1 MKYWLTV
8 SFLLV
13 IFSGMIYYVNAEEE
27 PFIEITISGEPVI
40 DLSSTNRMIRADVQ
54 VTNFSPTNGFYI
66 MQIKQQSTQK
76 IISEKEVLVKGLSSG
91 DWGVHVGYIVDE
103 YDIEK
108 NGGTAIGDYEILIK
122 TEFADAVA
130 NTQFSVIKSTQSNEQ
145 NEIIAL
151 SEPELITSKQIE
163 KIESDS
169 TSNEKT
175 DLPQWIRNIFIW
187 YGEGKIS
194 ETELLDAIKILIQDG
209 IIKV

>member
-1 MKYWLTV
+1 MKYLLAV

-13 IFSGMIYYVNAEEE
+13 IFSGMMYYVNAEEE
-27 PFIEITISGEPVI
+27 SFIEITISGEPVI
-40 DLSSTNRMIRADVQ
+40 DLSSTNRMIRANIQ
-54 VTNFSPTNGFYI
+54 VINYDPRDGFYI

-76 IISEKEVLVKGLSSG
+76 IVSEKEVLIKSLQNG
-91 DWGVHVGYIVDE
+91 DWGVDVGYIVDE
-103 YDIEK
+103 YDLRK
-108 NGGTAIGDYEILIK
+108 NGTAIGGYEILVK
-122 TEFADAVA
+122 TEFSDAVA
-130 NTQFSVIKSTQSNEQ
+130 NTQFSVIDSTQPNEQ

-151 SEPELITSKQIE
+151 EPELIKSKQIE
-163 KIESDS
+163 KMESDS

-194 ETELLDAIKILIQDG
+194 ETELLNTITILIQDG

>member
-1 MKYWLTV
+1 MKYLLAV

-13 IFSGMIYYVNAEEE
+13 IFSGMMYYVNAEEE
-27 PFIEITISGEPVI
+27 SFIEITISGEPVI
-40 DLSSTNRMIRADVQ
+40 DLSSTNRMIRANVQ
-54 VTNFSPTNGFYI
+54 VTNYNPSDGFYT

-76 IISEKEVLVKGLSSG
+76 IISEKEVLIKALPNG
-91 DWGVHVGYIVDE
+91 DWGVHVGYMVDE
-103 YDIEK
+103 YDLGK
-108 NGGTAIGDYEILIK
+108 NGTAIGDYEILVK

-130 NTQFSVIKSTQSNEQ
+130 NTQFSVIDSAQSNEQ
-145 NEIIAL
+145 NEIIVS
-151 SEPELITSKQIE
+151 SEPELIKSKQIE
-163 KIESDS
+163 KTESDS

-194 ETELLDAIKILIQDG
+194 ETELLDTITILIRDG